1 MSEAASGRNI
11 DRKIVEIS
19 RFEGRETFESA
30 ADTLAVEEPLE
41 IRIGCGKE
49 HRAVSIT
56 MRTPGADTELA
67 VGFLFTEGIVRN
79 RASVVAVRH
88 CGKFPNNRNTIK
100 VELGSFEGLDLKKLE
115 RNFYTTSSCGVCGK
129 ASLEALATA
138 GIARIADDGFKVS
151 AEMINALPSRL
162 RLAQHVFGETGGLH
176 AAALFDEGGKLIDLK
191 EDVGRHNAVDKLI
204 GAAFLVEKLPLVESV
219 LFLSG
224 RASFELIQKAA
235 AAGVPLVCA
244 VGAPSSLAVEAA
256 TEFGIT
262 LAGFVRDGRFNVYS
276 NPQRL
281 EI

>member
-79 RASVVAVRH
+79 RASVVAVRY

-138 GIARIADDGFKVS
+138 GIARIADNGFKVP

-162 RLAQHVFGETGGLH
+162 RIAQHVFGETGGLH
-176 AAALFDEGGKLIDLK
+176 AAALFDKGGKLIDLK

-204 GAAFLVEKLPLVESV
+204 GAAFLVEKLPLVENV